1 MTFLLPENAMAFVCF
16 ATARYCGDNHT
27 SFDLD
32 LLPSCFTITSGTLS
46 VLGALI
52 VFGQWIQAKRR
63 KQLSR
68 STLQDVLTMWAVAE
82 LVVAVSYIV
91 AGINFITNKR
101 ETNECNIFET
111 IYKTRCFV
119 TTWFSM
125 SGNVWT
131 SILMVHSGF
140 LLLGYS
146 GVFLAQ
152 KFMPI
157 YNIIAWI
164 CPLTIA
170 LPLLVT
176 KNLECRPLRYHP
188 TAVSI
193 VSLVVAGPLW
203 VFVTFAIIVIFFIII
218 QLQLARAPGLRRAV
232 STSGY
237 RSQFLHSSVS
247 RFYISF
253 SLYCRLSGKLFFF
266 FYSSSFSS
274 GYGELFRPLSPF

>member
-1 MTFLLPENAMAFVCF
+1 M
-16 ATARYCGDNHT
+16 
-27 SFDLD
+27 
-32 LLPSCFTITSGTLS
+32 
-46 VLGALI
+46 
-52 VFGQWIQAKRR
+52 VF
-63 KQLSR
+63 
-68 STLQDVLTMWAVAE
+68 
-82 LVVAVSYIV
+82 
-91 AGINFITNKR
+91 
-101 ETNECNIFET
+101 
-111 IYKTRCFV
+111 
-119 TTWFSM
+119 
-125 SGNVWT
+125 NVWERMDEYPHG
-131 SILMVHSGF
+131 S
-140 LLLGYS
+140 LGLS
-146 GVFLAQ
+146 LAWLQWCVLAQ

-203 VFVTFAIIVIFFIII
+203 VFVTFAIIMIFFIII
-218 QLQLARAPGLRRAV
+218 WLQLARAPGLRRAV

-274 GYGELFRPLSPF
+274 GYGELFRPLSPFWLQVTAMEAVFHGILTLGIWCWKY